1 MAKLDRRGIAV
12 SNGAA
17 CNTGNVKP
25 SVVLK
30 AMGIED
36 DLNIS
41 TMRISFG
48 NGNSLD
54 DVDQLLKALEIII

>member
-1 MAKLDRRGIAV
+1 
-12 SNGAA
+12 
-17 CNTGNVKP
+17 
-25 SVVLK
+25 VVLK

-41 TMRISFG
+41 TLRISFG